1 MALIRMNHL
10 SFCKGRQTDV
20 SVILPTKGM
29 EDKRNGTSFET
40 PGMKYQTLWLL
51 HGGGGDDMDFV
62 KYSNIVL
69 CRGKSTGSGYAGG
82 RMLFS
87 SAHRADRGTRH
98 ILHISATG
106 RRGL

>member
-51 HGGGGDDMDFV
+51 HGGGGNYSEWARYTCIEKLAMDHKFAV
-62 KYSNIVL
+62 VMPE
-69 CRGKSTGSGYAGG
+69 GG
-82 RMLFS
+82 FS
-87 SAHRADRGTRH
+87 C
-98 ILHISATG
+98 L
-106 RRGL
+106 

>member
-40 PGMKYQTLWLL
+40 PGMK
-51 HGGGGDDMDFV
+51 
-62 KYSNIVL
+62 
-69 CRGKSTGSGYAGG
+69 
-82 RMLFS
+82 
-87 SAHRADRGTRH
+87 
-98 ILHISATG
+98 
-106 RRGL
+106 

>member
-62 KYSNIVL
+62 KYSNIIRYAEANRRENAFTKRIL
-69 CRGKSTGSGYAGG
+69 IMLPGSFRKHCAAC
-82 RMLFS
+82 S
-87 SAHRADRGTRH
+87 H
-98 ILHISATG
+98 
-106 RRGL
+106 

>member
-62 KYSNIVL
+62 KYSNDGIPGSICRRTDYERGRDGSQGIH
-69 CRGKSTGSGYAGG
+69 CRGGFA
-82 RMLFS
+82 L
-87 SAHRADRGTRH
+87 
-98 ILHISATG
+98 
-106 RRGL
+106 